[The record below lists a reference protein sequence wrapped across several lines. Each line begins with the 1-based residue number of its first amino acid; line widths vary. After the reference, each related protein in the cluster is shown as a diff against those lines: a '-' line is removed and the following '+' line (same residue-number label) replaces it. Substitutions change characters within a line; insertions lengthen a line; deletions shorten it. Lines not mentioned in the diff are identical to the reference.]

1 MQKVKWSREEKK
13 KKLIP
18 SFRDIG
24 IILRGY
30 KRFIILILALAVSLT
45 TWWYIQKEQAWVFSE
60 TEYEGLIN
68 LDKSELD
75 RVIEN
80 QFGRLMNKIRTHELE
95 NRIRGQF
102 VEISEIRAE
111 KMFPD
116 RVKFTIVEKIPIAL
130 YINING
136 YYLIDI
142 NGEVIQAYNSETPYS
157 FSRQDYEIARG
168 FGSPNADYVEER
180 IFNELSEEEMPEF
193 VFAEFD
199 YSRKEEVLKHIE
211 TERKI
216 KINDVIKSMY
226 DKSLET
232 ISIDTQIIYGWDELD
247 YSRGDVL
254 EEDVLAFLL
263 SVIKELEGYSEIRVD
278 EILWDGDQRMILF
291 FNIDG
296 EIIISKQ
303 RDVRIQFEDLGLIV
317 KNIGEI
323 DKIKRIDLSVPKV
336 VVDYR

>member
-157 FSRQDYEIARG
+157 FSRQDY
-168 FGSPNADYVEER
+168 
-180 IFNELSEEEMPEF
+180 
-193 VFAEFD
+193 
-199 YSRKEEVLKHIE
+199 
-211 TERKI
+211 
-216 KINDVIKSMY
+216 
-226 DKSLET
+226 
-232 ISIDTQIIYGWDELD
+232 
-247 YSRGDVL
+247 
-254 EEDVLAFLL
+254 
-263 SVIKELEGYSEIRVD
+263 
-278 EILWDGDQRMILF
+278 
-291 FNIDG
+291 
-296 EIIISKQ
+296 
-303 RDVRIQFEDLGLIV
+303 
-317 KNIGEI
+317 
-323 DKIKRIDLSVPKV
+323 
-336 VVDYR
+336 